1 MFKETCLVAH
11 KWIERSP
18 HIKCLENP
26 RVVVAPAWNH
36 IIMGT
41 QSIKMQQTCIINA
54 WNERWSDYEDFDARI
69 AEIRVAIEK
78 IWWKEFQGL
87 ICNFWKVARVNFW
100 TIFRFQGSVW
110 NIVDCC
116 LILDNNRGFLQK
128 FLAFSKVLNYFC
140 EGKVVDHTGATQ
152 AMVHGGPTTMAVTEP
167 PLKLRGLSPKIISE
181 DSRWSENT

>member
-69 AEIRVAIEK
+69 AEIRVAVEK
-78 IWWKEFQGL
+78 IWWKEFQRL

-116 LILDNNRGFLQK
+116 LILDNNRGLFTKVPSIFQSSELFLWRK
-128 FLAFSKVLNYFC
+128 
-140 EGKVVDHTGATQ
+140 GRGPHRGHTGRGPWWTDH
-152 AMVHGGPTTMAVTEP
+152 HGCDRTPIET
-167 PLKLRGLSPKIISE
+167 
-181 DSRWSENT
+181 